1 MAIDIQGMTPLLQ
14 VFDMATSLAFYCGVL
29 GFEIVATDKTAA
41 PNHNWVWLR
50 LNSVDLMLNTAYDC
64 DERPPVPN
72 ASRVASHDDAAL
84 YFGAPDVDAVYAHL
98 LAKGI
103 KVDKPKIAYYGMK
116 QLWFR
121 DPDGFGLCFQWRA
134 SAETEAR

>member
-1 MAIDIQGMTPLLQ
+1 MHTSRLPHYRTSRLNKPTNRLLTVYGKFSVEHYNSRRSSRRGFEMAIDIQGMTPLLQ
-14 VFDMATSLAFYCGVL
+14 VFDMATSLEFYCGVL

-72 ASRVASHDDAAL
+72 ASRVA
-84 YFGAPDVDAVYAHL
+84 
-98 LAKGI
+98 
-103 KVDKPKIAYYGMK
+103 
-116 QLWFR
+116 
-121 DPDGFGLCFQWRA
+121 
-134 SAETEAR
+134 